1 MAALDAAAAE
11 ELLMTL
17 ERIRTQRVN
26 QQLECH
32 GWAISF
38 VMRAAS
44 KSRGKPHGD
53 FQIIDPT
60 DGSKLYSILSVK
72 RKLGLHVDEMPQ
84 SAPHTKTDLD
94 AERLRNEQHER
105 DLEDNMAAGDGCFV
119 QHEGEWYRAT
129 LLGTRT
135 RAPRFYAE
143 IVSTAFGNK
152 THARALPAQRRSH
165 VHATCVRRLTDP
177 PPPPPAPDATEV
189 GRKRKPAASKTPP
202 RQRTETSA
210 TVHGGGSTTTRC
222 PACLG
227 HHRRHTCRKGTG
239 VAPIV
244 AAAPWL
250 VHATTHKETRV
261 GRSHQAELPLYTVPS
276 IRPPPAAPPRC
287 FCGHAAM
294 WRFQRWWCA
303 DDEGCAFEQIP
314 PPCRRTPVCRCDW
327 AAVWHGRT
335 GTWHCART
343 GAGGCAF
350 KVRADDAR
358 DEPQEPTL
366 QAHRDLAREH
376 AIGVGASL
384 TAYAYQGT
392 DAPIWSALSGAPA
405 MLDDGDGDGNDAD
418 ERCEVCSSGDD
429 GDLMLMC
436 DSDGCGRAYHTYC
449 ITPPLAHV
457 PEGDWFCPT
466 CVSCRANSRR
476 LPPARPTC
484 MPACLLTP

>member
-1 MAALDAAAAE
+1 
-11 ELLMTL
+11 
-17 ERIRTQRVN
+17 
-26 QQLECH
+26 
-32 GWAISF
+32 
-38 VMRAAS
+38 
-44 KSRGKPHGD
+44 
-53 FQIIDPT
+53 
-60 DGSKLYSILSVK
+60 
-72 RKLGLHVDEMPQ
+72 
-84 SAPHTKTDLD
+84 
-94 AERLRNEQHER
+94 
-105 DLEDNMAAGDGCFV
+105 
-119 QHEGEWYRAT
+119 
-129 LLGTRT
+129 
-135 RAPRFYAE
+135 
-143 IVSTAFGNK
+143 
-152 THARALPAQRRSH
+152 
-165 VHATCVRRLTDP
+165 
-177 PPPPPAPDATEV
+177 
-189 GRKRKPAASKTPP
+189 
-202 RQRTETSA
+202 
-210 TVHGGGSTTTRC
+210 
-222 PACLG
+222 
-227 HHRRHTCRKGTG
+227 
-239 VAPIV
+239 
-244 AAAPWL
+244 
-250 VHATTHKETRV
+250 V

-327 AAVWHGRT
+327 AAVWHERT

-392 DAPIWSALSGAPA
+392 DAPIWSALSGALA

-436 DSDGCGRAYHTYC
+436 DSDGCGRAYHTFC

-457 PEGDWFCPT
+457 PEGDWFCPM

-476 LPPARPTC
+476 LPHPRPTC